1 MVKASF
7 QIRRKSVGV
16 NAHAAQALGGVSLGR
31 LAEQQEDD
39 QRDERDGN
47 DRADTE
53 GQLAGDQ
60 TADLINDGGYNVS
73 VSTHV
78 ADCESSPLAV
88 VHLTLDGAHCREA
101 RRTQQVECH
110 EGICADLRKVRS
122 QLAPDLGAVL
132 GNLADEVIQLTEG
145 SNNVLLCDQ
154 TGDGGNG
161 GFPWCRSPAA

>member
-1 MVKASF
+1 MISAM
-7 QIRRKSVGV
+7 
-16 NAHAAQALGGVSLGR
+16 NAMATTVPIPKVSSP
-31 LAEQQEDD
+31 
-39 QRDERDGN
+39 
-47 DRADTE
+47 
-53 GQLAGDQ
+53 GDQ

-101 RRTQQVECH
+101 RCAQQVERH
-110 EGICADLRKVRS
+110 EGIRADLREVSS
-122 QLAPDLGAVL
+122 QLAPDFGAVL
-132 GNLADEVIQLTEG
+132 CNLADEVIQLTEG

-161 GFPWCRSPAA
+161 GFQLPKPGSVKIGAITEPMRAMMELSISVTAQNAPPSQP